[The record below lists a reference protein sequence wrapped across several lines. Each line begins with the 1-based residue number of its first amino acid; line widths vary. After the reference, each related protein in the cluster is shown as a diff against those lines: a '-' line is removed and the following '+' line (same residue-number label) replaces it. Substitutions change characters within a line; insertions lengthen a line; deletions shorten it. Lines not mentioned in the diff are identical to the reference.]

1 MGASQLYQSKVWTG
15 STRTESSRTKEQS
28 QVRSV
33 EAAEID
39 KASQEPP
46 TKRQK
51 IAFSVADMEQQMQAE
66 LDQLRS
72 QKRHKE
78 LQLQIEREKQQM
90 FELDQQQEDLRT
102 RKMMSSS
109 AQGSCALTEQAM
121 SALTS
126 NQDVQFSNTPL
137 TSEPQHQA
145 VLAGSSAAENSKMP
159 AAQPDQMRREPKNPD
174 FFQSQTFD
182 GRYKQWVGGG
192 QYAGIKSQ
200 LVMNKMGWGCPERKA
215 FAMPRAQSTIS
226 GRRGACLKRASSW
239 WCRG

>member
-28 QVRSV
+28 QVRSA

-51 IAFSVADMEQQMQAE
+51 IAFRVADMEQQMQAE

-109 AQGSCALTEQAM
+109 AQGSFTEQAM

-159 AAQPDQMRREPKNPD
+159 AAQPDQTIMSHDHEIVLLPAD
-174 FFQSQTFD
+174 AATLSC
-182 GRYKQWVGGG
+182 
-192 QYAGIKSQ
+192 
-200 LVMNKMGWGCPERKA
+200 LCP
-215 FAMPRAQSTIS
+215 PH
-226 GRRGACLKRASSW
+226 GP
-239 WCRG
+239 